1 MASFV
6 FHWQGITVSKF
17 AALQRAAPESTR
29 DAMPISVV
37 CPSCQARFSVSEKF
51 AGKQGPCPKCKNTI
65 TVPQPVEEVKIH
77 APEDFAG
84 GSTTVKK
91 DAKGRSV
98 MKPIAREKFVVTT
111 KQYALWTGVVVLALV
126 AGFGVRLAGLKDNT
140 IVLALGA
147 YFLAWLV
154 SYPAYAVFRDR
165 ELEGLS
171 GVQLI
176 QRIAIVATIYAATW
190 GALAIVKGSVFEGN
204 LTVLQLLIIA
214 PAPCLIAALACH
226 AILEL
231 ELGPAV
237 MHFAFYLATTVLF
250 RLIVGLDALPLS
262 VPPVLEIL

>member
-1 MASFV
+1 
-6 FHWQGITVSKF
+6 
-17 AALQRAAPESTR
+17 
-29 DAMPISVV
+29 MPISVV

-51 AGKQGPCPKCKNTI
+51 AGKQGPCPKCKKPI
-65 TVPQPVEEVKIH
+65 TVPNAPTEEVKIH

-98 MKPIAREKFVVTT
+98 MKPIAREKFVVST
-111 KQYALWTGVVVLALV
+111 KQYALWAGVVVLALA
-126 AGFGVRLAGLKDNT
+126 AGFGVRFAGLKDNT
-140 IVLALGA
+140 IVLSLGA
-147 YFLAWLV
+147 YF

-165 ELEGLS
+165 ELEGLR
-171 GVQLI
+171 GIQLI

-190 GALAIVKGSVFEGN
+190 GALAIVKGTFLGGN

-214 PAPCLIAALACH
+214 PAPCMIAALACH
-226 AILEL
+226 ALLEL

-250 RLIVGLDALPLS
+250 RLIIVLDALPLNI
-262 VPPVLEIL
+262 PPVLEIL

>member
-1 MASFV
+1 
-6 FHWQGITVSKF
+6 
-17 AALQRAAPESTR
+17 
-29 DAMPISVV
+29 MPISVV

-51 AGKQGPCPKCKNTI
+51 AGKQGPCPKCKKTI

-77 APEDFAG
+77 APEDFSG

-91 DAKGRSV
+91 DTKGRSV
-98 MKPIAREKFVVTT
+98 LKPIEREKLVVTP
-111 KQYALWTGVVVLALV
+111 KQYALWGGLVLGALV
-126 AGFGVRLAGLKDNT
+126 AGFAVRIAALQHNT
-140 IVLALGA
+140 IVLAVGA
-147 YFLAWLV
+147 YVLAWLV

-171 GVQLI
+171 GIQLI
-176 QRIAIVATIYAATW
+176 QRIALVAMIYAASW
-190 GALAIVKGSVFEGN
+190 GALAIVKGTFLGGN

-226 AILEL
+226 ALLEL

-250 RLIVGLDALPLS
+250 RLIIGLDALPLS
-262 VPPVLEIL
+262 IPPALPL

>member
-1 MASFV
+1 
-6 FHWQGITVSKF
+6 
-17 AALQRAAPESTR
+17 
-29 DAMPISVV
+29 MPISVV

-51 AGKQGPCPKCKNTI
+51 AGKQGPCPKCKKPI
-65 TVPQPVEEVKIH
+65 TVPNPVEEVTIH
-77 APEDFAG
+77 APEDFSG
-84 GSTTVKK
+84 GATTVAK

-98 MKPIAREKFVVTT
+98 LKPIARQKFVVTT
-111 KQYALWTGVVVLALV
+111 KQYALWAGLVIGSLV
-126 AGFGVRLAGLKDNT
+126 AGLVVRIVWPSGT
-140 IVLALGA
+140 VPVIVLALGA
-147 YFLAWLV
+147 YALAWLV

-171 GVQLI
+171 GMQLI
-176 QRIAIVATIYAATW
+176 QRIALVATIYAAAW
-190 GALAIVKGSVFEGN
+190 GALAIVKGSVFDGN

-250 RLIVGLDALPLS
+250 RLIVGLDALPIS
-262 VPPVLEIL
+262 IPPVLDIL

>member
-1 MASFV
+1 
-6 FHWQGITVSKF
+6 
-17 AALQRAAPESTR
+17 
-29 DAMPISVV
+29 MPISVV

-51 AGKQGPCPKCKNTI
+51 AGKQGPCPKCKKTI
-65 TVPQPVEEVKIH
+65 TVPSAAEEVKIH
-77 APEDFAG
+77 APEDFSG

-91 DAKGRSV
+91 DVKGRSV
-98 MKPIAREKFVVTT
+98 LKPIAREKLVVTP
-111 KQYALWTGVVVLALV
+111 KQYALWGGIVLAALV
-126 AGFGVRLAGLKDNT
+126 AGFGVRIAGLQNNT

-147 YFLAWLV
+147 YALAWLV

-171 GVQLI
+171 GIQLI
-176 QRIAIVATIYAATW
+176 QRIAIVATIYAASW
-190 GALAIVKGSVFEGN
+190 GALAIVKGTFLGGN

-226 AILEL
+226 ALLEL

-250 RLIVGLDALPLS
+250 RLIIGLDALPLS
-262 VPPVLEIL
+262 IPPSLPL

>member
-1 MASFV
+1 
-6 FHWQGITVSKF
+6 
-17 AALQRAAPESTR
+17 
-29 DAMPISVV
+29 MPISVV

-51 AGKQGPCPKCKNTI
+51 AGKQGPCPKCKKPI
-65 TVPQPVEEVKIH
+65 TVPDAPTEEVKIH

-98 MKPIAREKFVVTT
+98 MKPIARQKLVVSTM
-111 KQYALWTGVVVLALV
+111 QYALWAGVVLGSLV
-126 AGFGVRLAGLKDNT
+126 AGFVVRMIWPAGT
-140 IVLALGA
+140 APVAVIAVGA
-147 YFLAWLV
+147 YLLAWLV

-171 GVQLI
+171 GIQLI
-176 QRIAIVATIYAATW
+176 QRIALVATIYAAAW
-190 GALAIVKGSVFEGN
+190 GALAIVKGSVFDGN

-214 PAPCLIAALACH
+214 PAPCMIAALACH

-237 MHFAFYLATTVLF
+237 MHFAFYLAVTVLF
-250 RLIVGLDALPLS
+250 RLIIGLDALPLNI
-262 VPPVLEIL
+262 PPVLDIL

>member
-1 MASFV
+1 
-6 FHWQGITVSKF
+6 
-17 AALQRAAPESTR
+17 
-29 DAMPISVV
+29 MPISVV

-51 AGKQGPCPKCKNTI
+51 AGKQGPCPKCKKPI
-65 TVPQPVEEVKIH
+65 TVPNAPTEEVTIH

-98 MKPIAREKFVVTT
+98 MKPIARQKFVVST
-111 KQYALWTGVVVLALV
+111 KQYALWAGLVVGSLIAGLV
-126 AGFGVRLAGLKDNT
+126 VRLVWPNATVEETVNGILVKKVVST
-140 IVLALGA
+140 IPMVVLALGA

-171 GVQLI
+171 GIQLI
-176 QRIAIVATIYAATW
+176 QRIAIVATIYAAAW
-190 GALAIVKGSVFEGN
+190 GALAIVKGTFLGGN

-214 PAPCLIAALACH
+214 PAPCMIAALACH

-250 RLIVGLDALPLS
+250 RLLVGLDAMPLNI
-262 VPPVLEIL
+262 PPVLEIL

>member
-1 MASFV
+1 
-6 FHWQGITVSKF
+6 
-17 AALQRAAPESTR
+17 
-29 DAMPISVV
+29 MPISVV

-51 AGKQGPCPKCKNTI
+51 AGKQGPCPKCKKTI

-111 KQYALWTGVVVLALV
+111 KQYALW
-126 AGFGVRLAGLKDNT
+126 AGLIIGSLLIGFVVRIIWPNT
-140 IVLALGA
+140 TQVVTVNETKVEQVVSTVPVVVLALGA
-147 YFLAWLV
+147 YLLAWLV
-154 SYPAYAVFRDR
+154 AYPAYAVFRDR

-171 GVQLI
+171 GMQLI
-176 QRIAIVATIYAATW
+176 QRIALVATIYAATW
-190 GALAIVKGSVFEGN
+190 GALAIVKGTFLGGN

-237 MHFAFYLATTVLF
+237 MHFALYLATTVLF
-250 RLIVGLDALPLS
+250 RLIVGLEALPLNI
-262 VPPVLEIL
+262 PPVLDIL